1 MAIDTINLSE
11 SLEDYLET
19 ILLLETSYKVAR
31 VKDIAEHM
39 GVLRGAVTQALKKL
53 SQKELI
59 NYEPYS
65 FITLTPKGLT
75 IAKKISQHHKIIKDF
90 LLTVLHVPAER
101 AELNAC
107 RIEHAMDPDIVNR
120 LVVFMENIRNCP
132 TMEDDWIKEQKN
144 QT

>member
-1 MAIDTINLSE
+1 MAIGTRYLSE

-19 ILLLETSYKVAR
+19 ILHVETSNKVAR
-31 VKDIAEHM
+31 VKDIAARM

-53 SQKELI
+53 SHKGLI

-65 FITLTPKGLT
+65 FITLTPKGLS

-90 LLTVLHVPAER
+90 LITVLQVPAEK
-101 AELNAC
+101 AEINAC

-120 LVVFMENIRNCP
+120 LVIFMDNIRNRS
-132 TMEDDWIKEQKN
+132 EVENDGIKEQKS
-144 QT
+144 QI